1 MKKIIIPFDGGHF
14 SDGAFKL
21 ASILNETNPVL
32 LTGVFLPEVDF
43 AKIFFFPTAFAAPVY
58 IPGAEEFEEKTIER
72 NIKVFKELCQKN
84 NIKYNIH
91 KDLYDTSIAMLTKES
106 RFADLMI
113 VGSEV
118 FYTNG
123 SGGPFEY
130 LKDTLHHAECP
141 VMIVPE
147 KFKQP
152 SQVILAYDGSES
164 SVYAIKQFAYLFP
177 ELCKLDT
184 KLVYFGD
191 EKKEIPRKESIEEL
205 ARAHFDKF
213 SMTSVSSED
222 ENSFDEWL
230 SEHWNPILV
239 SGSFNR
245 SGISALFKRS
255 FVMRTIIQHK
265 TSVFIAHD

>member
-14 SDGAFKL
+14 SEGAFKL

-113 VGSEV
+113 IGSEV

-123 SGGPFEY
+123 SGGPLLLGRGCTRDRTEFVRWRS
-130 LKDTLHHAECP
+130 LGQWLLTRRGPSPGRNRADRFAEG
-141 VMIVPE
+141 
-147 KFKQP
+147 
-152 SQVILAYDGSES
+152 A
-164 SVYAIKQFAYLFP
+164 
-177 ELCKLDT
+177 
-184 KLVYFGD
+184 
-191 EKKEIPRKESIEEL
+191 
-205 ARAHFDKF
+205 
-213 SMTSVSSED
+213 
-222 ENSFDEWL
+222 
-230 SEHWNPILV
+230 
-239 SGSFNR
+239 
-245 SGISALFKRS
+245 
-255 FVMRTIIQHK
+255 
-265 TSVFIAHD
+265 